1 MCKNAQYDKDVI
13 KKRTEACLNF
23 QVKMQGQNYV
33 IVVGITKS
41 KHSEELEGKLR
52 LKLQVT
58 HVCEFHFNITDINVS
73 GDHHIKTL
81 KHNVV
86 PSLFTF
92 IKKKSPESQPKQR
105 SPRKRHLT
113 VFVKPKP
120 KKLTPEIIYG
130 KITFQVIVFKINRV
144 VLFVKTVRDFHLKI
158 CY

>member
-73 GDHHIKTL
+73 GDQCSSI
-81 KHNVV
+81 
-86 PSLFTF
+86 
-92 IKKKSPESQPKQR
+92 
-105 SPRKRHLT
+105 
-113 VFVKPKP
+113 
-120 KKLTPEIIYG
+120 IIYLHQ
-130 KITFQVIVFKINRV
+130 KEITRKST
-144 VLFVKTVRDFHLKI
+144 KTEI
-158 CY
+158 S